1 MADITNEEVLLGGTD
16 YGYAP
21 SVTSYG
27 EDVENYQQQ
36 QDSIL
41 NASTAEYS
49 NAMVKNALKSNTLAK
64 AFNYIADEYL
74 TTFKEEEGYEIDDE
88 ETIRV
93 LQDNNL
99 NFKYGEEIRNV
110 KSRAEFIYKL
120 GKAKRETRIDEQ
132 INNTLDNVDR
142 ASSSVGGALLDVDL
156 LLGVGVGMMYS
167 KSASMSKI
175 LTMEASAETAISSAH
190 IMFDEDYT
198 VEDGIIDG
206 MFGLGIAYTAT
217 KAFRHFDTDVD
228 SVGGK
233 VSYTKDTIIKGE
245 ARDKPFEAER
255 AVDGV
260 VDIVAKEAGI
270 EPQVIVGATRH
281 REEANQAIKR
291 AFSDSKYE
299 PYKQNRRVFFSQQ
312 EQIIKG
318 AEDKIP
324 ARERIAKDSITDIES
339 KLLKEQQAITKADTS
354 RKKAIH
360 TNRVAKLEEELS
372 GAKQTLSDYELGTIN
387 GKTPDEIRFNNMVD
401 DIAVDMKATIEDIE
415 LNVKNNNIAWMKEN
429 KDIVNSLSD
438 KFPDELNDLRNLMKS
453 KLGNSSN
460 FQKKEIKL
468 GGKTL
473 TGKEKALI
481 ASALLLTTT
490 GAQAGEGDLSEE
502 LTIGVLAVAGIALFG
517 SKTMALLRNPNT
529 RNVAKVRYNEMK
541 SWMNKTA
548 VKNSHEGEEV
558 TRRREDI
565 ANSIKTRLT
574 STIAPFE
581 KAGGE
586 VMALAEKLLYSA
598 RDGAGVEIVK
608 RRRIEGSLSRY
619 MKDEKFQIKQFKK
632 ELSNNQTPNI
642 YSDLE
647 AERNF
652 RHLVADYI
660 EGIEIDGVYPKSV
673 QDFAKTVR
681 AELKDMYGYNID
693 NSTFGF
699 VSRKL
704 KDGSMSK
711 PLEYKDNMLPRLWKK
726 DVHDWMKKLS
736 DEDVDK
742 VKGAV
747 FQAIK
752 SKLKEPTDKAVE
764 GASKTADRFVRRWVT
779 GSTAKDIGDDAKGSM
794 FDTIKHLMK
803 DDSEFEDY
811 LDALNVTKDKAARA
825 KHRVNMDMEVF
836 AKQLEDIAVTIDG
849 VKTPLKKTHFV
860 DRNIRSIFDATSHN
874 MYASGAL
881 SSAGFK
887 SVKQLERSI
896 EAVGATVKDA
906 KLIQDLEHVKD
917 LIVGT
922 PVGNNSAIIQEVS
935 LVAKDLTMMTKLP
948 FAVFSTPQEIVNM
961 IGNHGIGQS
970 LKTLSTLLNTK
981 FGKDSYMMNQLMDT
995 YGIGTNVRRTDFS
1008 FYGINDDLLALEDNG
1023 VTNMFRRGT
1032 MKMRDAVLL
1041 PLGGMTD
1048 VIQRMNVVMDAE
1060 KFAKLITGIDK
1071 SEGYRWEGVGID
1083 DEVADMFK
1091 DTFEFNPNGSL
1102 KDFDITT
1109 WSNKKQDKFGE
1120 ILFAMEQRTTLTNTI
1135 GETPLFSKTDSLGR
1149 VMTTLLGYSLSQFNA
1164 HTVEGVRHLDRTF
1177 AMHTIGGF
1185 MGSYLGL
1192 HARYAVQD
1200 KEVSEEDIITYSV
1213 LNTPALSPIALIQGG
1228 GDPVVFDTVSEITK
1242 VPSAIIGAV
1251 QYD

>member
-16 YGYAP
+16 YGYSP
-21 SVTSYG
+21 VVTSYG
-27 EDVENYQQQ
+27 EGVENYREQQE
-36 QDSIL
+36 SIL
-41 NASTAEYS
+41 NTSTEMYS
-49 NAMVKNALKSNTLAK
+49 NSMVKNALKSNTLAK
-64 AFNYIADEYL
+64 AFGYVADEYL
-74 TTFKEEEGYEIDDE
+74 TGYPAEEGYEIDDE

-99 NFKYGEEIRNV
+99 SYKYGEEIRNV

-120 GKAKRETRIDEQ
+120 GKANRESKIDEQ
-132 INNTLDNVDR
+132 INNTLDSVDR
-142 ASSSVGGALLDVDL
+142 VSSSVGGALLDVDL
-156 LLGVGVGMMYS
+156 LLGIGVGMMYS
-167 KSASMSKI
+167 KSASMSKVM
-175 LTMEASAETAISSAH
+175 TMEAAAETTISSAH
-190 IMFDEDYT
+190 YMFDEDYT
-198 VEDGIIDG
+198 VADGIIDG

-228 SVGGK
+228 VVHGK
-233 VSYTKDTIIKGE
+233 VDYTKDANIVGE
-245 ARDKPFEAER
+245 ARGKPFEAER
-255 AVDGV
+255 SVDGV
-260 VDIVAKEAGI
+260 VDIIAKEGAI
-270 EPQVIVGATRH
+270 EPQTIVGATRH
-281 REEANQAIKR
+281 RMEANDTVLKE
-291 AFSDSKYE
+291 FGDVKYDT
-299 PYKQNRRVFFSQQ
+299 YKQNRKSFFS
-312 EQIIKG
+312 EQ
-318 AEDKIP
+318 DKIVKGT
-324 ARERIAKDSITDIES
+324 RAKNVSDIET
-339 KLLKEQQAITKADTS
+339 KLATEKAALAKADTPK
-354 RKKAIH
+354 KKAIRD
-360 TNRVAKLEEELS
+360 NRITKLEEDLT
-372 GAKQTLSDYELGTIN
+372 GAKQALGEQELSSIN

-401 DIAVDMKATIEDIE
+401 EISVSMKETVDDMNMNI
-415 LNVKNNNIAWMKEN
+415 KNNDTKWMEEN
-429 KDIVNSLSD
+429 KNVVDSLSE
-438 KFPDELNDLRNLMKS
+438 KYPAEFSDLKNLIQS
-453 KLGNSSN
+453 KLGSAKDLQN
-460 FQKKEIKL
+460 KEVKV
-468 GGKTL
+468 GGRVL
-473 TGKEKALI
+473 TNKEKAFI
-481 ASALLLTTT
+481 AGAILLSGSSL
-490 GAQAGEGDLSEE
+490 QAGEGDIAEE
-502 LTIGVLAVAGIALFG
+502 LTIGVLAIAGIALFG
-517 SKTMALLRNPNT
+517 SKTMALLKNPNT
-529 RNVAKVRYNEMK
+529 RNTAKVKYNQAK

-548 VKNSHEGEEV
+548 IKNSPEGEEV

-565 ANSIKTRLT
+565 ANSIKTRWT

-586 VMALAEKLLYSA
+586 IKDLAEKLVYSA
-598 RDGAGVEIVK
+598 KEGAGVEVVK

-632 ELSNNQTPNI
+632 ELANNQTPNT
-642 YSDLE
+642 YADLE

-660 EGIEIDGVYPKSV
+660 EDIEIDGTYPKSV

-681 AELKDMYGYNID
+681 AEFKDMYGYNIE
-693 NSTFGF
+693 NGTYGF
-699 VSRKL
+699 VPRKL
-704 KDGSMSK
+704 KDGTMSK

-736 DEDVDK
+736 DEDIDK

-752 SKLKEPTDKAVE
+752 SKLKEPTQQAID
-764 GASKTADRFVRRWVT
+764 GASNTADKFVKRWVT
-779 GSTAKDIGDDAKGSM
+779 GSKAKEIGDDTKGSM
-794 FDTIKHLMK
+794 FNTIKHLME
-803 DDSEFEDY
+803 DDVEIEDY
-811 LDALNVTKDKAARA
+811 LDALNVKKDKSARA

-836 AKQLEDIAVTIDG
+836 AKELEDVAVTIDG

-860 DRNIRSIFDATSHN
+860 DRNIRSIFDTTSHN
-874 MYASGAL
+874 LYASGSL

-887 SVKQLERSI
+887 SVKQLERTI
-896 EAVGATVKDA
+896 ENLSETVKD
-906 KLIQDLEHVKD
+906 KGLIEDLENVKD

-922 PVGNNSAIIQEVS
+922 PVGNNSSMIQEVS
-935 LVAKDLTMMTKLP
+935 LIAKDLTMMTKLP

-961 IGNHGIGQS
+961 VGNHGVGKS
-970 LKTLSTLLNTK
+970 LKSLGTLLDNQ
-981 FGKDSYMMNQLMDT
+981 FGKESYMMNQLMDT

-1048 VIQRMNVVMDAE
+1048 VIQRMNAVMDTE
-1060 KFAKLITGIDK
+1060 KFAKLINGIDK
-1071 SEGYRWEGVGID
+1071 AEAYRWDGVGIND
-1083 DEVADMFK
+1083 DVLAMFK
-1091 DTFEFNPNGSL
+1091 DTFEFNANGSL
-1102 KDFDITT
+1102 KDFNINT
-1109 WSNKKQDKFGE
+1109 WSAKKQDVFGE
-1120 ILFAMEQRTTLTNTI
+1120 ILFSMEQRTTLTNTI

-1177 AMHTIGGF
+1177 AMHTMGGF

-1200 KEVSEEDIITYSV
+1200 KEVSEEDIITYSI

-1242 VPSAIIGAV
+1242 VPSTIIGAV